1 MKFILVSLMI
11 MSNGTVERGVDHPG
25 YGLKQH
31 VSMEECEYHKFQNM
45 IAIGSYGV
53 GIMQVVQF
61 CVPVEE
67 RAA

>member
-11 MSNGTVERGVDHPG
+11 MSNGMVEKGVNHPG
-25 YGLKQH
+25 YELKQH
-31 VSMEECEYHKFQNM
+31 DTMEMCEMHKFQNM

-61 CVPVEE
+61 CIPVEE
-67 RAA
+67 RSA